1 MSHAPALVARAA
13 RVPRIAAWDS
23 VFVALTA
30 GHVLIVASTPPW
42 YVIAL
47 ALWWNAN
54 TISHN
59 FIHRPF
65 FSSGRANRAFSF
77 VLSLVL
83 GFPQT
88 IWRDRHL
95 RHHAGLGDAVRFSR
109 RAAAETA
116 GLALLFVAMAVT
128 MPDFFLLAYLPGW
141 AAGLGL
147 CWLHGHYEHAG
158 GTTSHYGRLYNVLFF
173 NDGYHVEH
181 HAHPTLHWTDLKR
194 APGGQSR
201 VSTWPAVL
209 RWMDAVS
216 LDGLERL
223 VLRRPGLQR
232 FVLRCHER
240 AMQKL
245 APALPPVA
253 RVTVIGGG
261 LFPRSALIVDRV
273 LPEAAITILDAE
285 SAHLD
290 IARRYLPD
298 RVRLTAGRFD
308 DKTSVD
314 ADLVIVPLAYQ
325 GDRRRLYATPPAPAV
340 LVHDWIWN
348 VKPPGVVVSWLLLK
362 RLNLVTR

>member
-1 MSHAPALVARAA
+1 MSHAPALIARAA

-23 VFVALTA
+23 VFLALTV

-65 FSSGRANRAFSF
+65 FNTNRANRAFSF
-77 VLSLVL
+77 VLSLAL

-88 IWRDRHL
+88 VWRDRHL
-95 RHHAGLGDAVRFSR
+95 RHHAGLGEAVRFSR
-109 RAAAETA
+109 RAAAESVGVA
-116 GLALLFVAMAVT
+116 SLFAAMAAT
-128 MPDFFLLAYLPGW
+128 LPDFFLLAYLPGW

-147 CWLHGHYEHAG
+147 CWLHGHYEHAR
-158 GTTSHYGRLYNVLFF
+158 GTTSHYGRLYNALFF

-194 APGGQSR
+194 TSNGHSR
-201 VSTWPAVL
+201 ASAWPAVL
-209 RWMDAVS
+209 RWMDGVS

-223 VLRRPGLQR
+223 VLGRPLLQR
-232 FVLRCHER
+232 FVLGCHER
-240 AMQKL
+240 ALRKL
-245 APALPPVA
+245 APALPPIS
-253 RVTVIGGG
+253 RVIVIGGG
-261 LFPRSALIVDRV
+261 LFPRSALIVGRV
-273 LPEAAITILDAE
+273 MPQAAITILDAD
-285 SAHLD
+285 SAHLE
-290 IARRYLPD
+290 IARAYLPD
-298 RVRLTAGRFD
+298 HVRLAAGRFD

-325 GDRRRLYATPPAPAV
+325 GDRRRLYVAPPAPAV

-348 VKPPGVVVSWLLLK
+348 VKPRGVVVSWFLLK

>member
-1 MSHAPALVARAA
+1 MSHAPALVARAT
-13 RVPRIAAWDS
+13 RIPRIAAWDS
-23 VFVALTA
+23 VFVVLAIA
-30 GHVLIVASTPPW
+30 HALIVASTPPW
-42 YVIAL
+42 YVIAA

-65 FSSGRANRAFSF
+65 FSTARSNRLFSF

-88 IWRDRHL
+88 TWRDRHL
-95 RHHAGLGDAVRFSR
+95 RHHAGLGEAVRFSR

-116 GLALLFVAMAVT
+116 GVATLFAAMAVT
-128 MPDFFLLAYLPGW
+128 MPGFFFLAYLPGW
-141 AAGLGL
+141 FVGLGL
-147 CWLHGHYEHAG
+147 CWLHGHYEHAQ

-181 HAHPTLHWTDLKR
+181 HAHPTLHWTDLKGVLGDRPR
-194 APGGQSR
+194 ASA
-201 VSTWPAVL
+201 WPAVL
-209 RWMDAVS
+209 RWMDSVS

-223 VLRRPGLQR
+223 VLRQPGLQR

-240 AMQKL
+240 ALRTL
-245 APALPPVA
+245 APSLPSVA

-261 LFPRSALIVDRV
+261 LYPRSALIVGRV
-273 LPEAAITILDAE
+273 LPQAAITILDAE
-285 SAHLD
+285 PTHLD
-290 IARRYLPD
+290 IARAYLPGH
-298 RVRLTAGRFD
+298 VQLTAGRFD

-325 GDRRRLYATPPAPAV
+325 GDRRRVYATPPAPAV

-348 VKPPGVVVSWLLLK
+348 VKPRGVVVSWLLLK